1 MTNET
6 SLASEQSALKR
17 SPVRINLPEISWD
30 KWSKPGADGR
40 VKLAR
45 AFGKRVRILELP
57 KGFDEQNWC
66 DKGHQ
71 GFVLEG
77 EFTISFETGDEF
89 TCKQNDAFV
98 IPDNIRHRSRGAASG
113 QTVVFVV
120 DEL

>member
-1 MTNET
+1 MTDKT
-6 SLASEQSALKR
+6 SVHSDMSALKQ
-17 SPVRINLPEISWD
+17 STVRINLPEMSWD
-30 KWSKPGADGR
+30 KWVKPGADGR

-57 KGFDEQNWC
+57 EGFDEQNWC

-98 IPDNIRHRSRGAASG
+98 IPDNSRPSSPARAASMVAFNASG
-113 QTVVFVV
+113 FI
-120 DEL
+120 